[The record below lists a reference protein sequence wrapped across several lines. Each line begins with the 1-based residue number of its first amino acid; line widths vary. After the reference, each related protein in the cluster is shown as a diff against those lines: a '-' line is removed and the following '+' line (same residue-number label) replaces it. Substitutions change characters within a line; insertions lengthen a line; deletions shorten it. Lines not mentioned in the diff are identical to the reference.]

1 MASEVENLRVLG
13 MLDKGQITAGEA
25 ASLLD
30 ALNQAGEDEGM
41 EQSPWLEAPE
51 DPEEAV
57 GFERRE
63 AVAEEPQAK
72 AYAEIPVEESSA
84 QESSAQDSETS
95 AGIPPDLAKWRRF
108 WLIPFGI
115 GLVILLLG
123 ATWMYNSYTASGI
136 GFWFVCAWA
145 PFLFG
150 VAVLALG
157 WHSRTARWLHLRVRQ
172 AKDEWPRNIAI
183 SFPLPLRFTAWM
195 AQRFGNRIPEMS
207 RAGIKPEFLDELVMG
222 LEKYATP
229 ETPLYVEVDEE
240 DGDKV
245 LVYIG

>member
-1 MASEVENLRVLG
+1 MANEVENLRVLS

-25 ASLLD
+25 ASLLE
-30 ALNQAGEDEGM
+30 ALNEAAGEEWEDHQPRLADLDEG
-41 EQSPWLEAPE
+41 P
-51 DPEEAV
+51 
-57 GFERRE
+57 GYERAE
-63 AVAEEPQAK
+63 VIEEEPQAQ
-72 AYAEIPVEESSA
+72 ADAEIPVEESPGQETSA
-84 QESSAQDSETS
+84 QESETGP
-95 AGIPPDLAKWRRF
+95 GIPPDLAKWRRF

-115 GLVILLLG
+115 GLVTLLLG

-157 WHSRTARWLHLRVRQ
+157 WHSRTARWLHVRVRQ
-172 AKDEWPRNIAI
+172 AQDEWPRNIAI
-183 SFPLPLRFTAWM
+183 SFPLPLRLTAWM
-195 AQRFGNRIPEMS
+195 AQRFGDRIPEMS
-207 RAGIKPEFLDELVMG
+207 RAGIKPEFLDELVIG

-229 ETPLYVEVDEE
+229 ETPLYVEVDEA

>member
-1 MASEVENLRVLG
+1 MTSEVENLRVLS
-13 MLDKGQITAGEA
+13 MLDNGQITAAEA

-30 ALNQAGEDEGM
+30 ALNEAAVEELEDD
-41 EQSPWLEAPE
+41 QPWLT
-51 DPEEAV
+51 DPDEEPA
-57 GFERRE
+57 FERFGFME
-63 AVAEEPQAK
+63 GEPQAH
-72 AYAEIPVEESSA
+72 AEAEIPVEESPGQETSA
-84 QESSAQDSETS
+84 QESETGL
-95 AGIPPDLAKWRRF
+95 GIPPDLAKWRRF
-108 WLIPFGI
+108 WLIPFGV

-172 AKDEWPRNIAI
+172 ARDEWPRNIAI
-183 SFPLPLRFTAWM
+183 SFPLPLRLAAWL
-195 AQRFGNRIPEMS
+195 AQRFGNRIPEKS